1 MLSQILRFGMFSL
14 KVKKSSS
21 LPPIKKRKEQV
32 PVKTKEIENDTPPE
46 HVFQMDGLRHADAFK
61 SVKSNSSSG
70 GLRKKKNVFKRRE
83 EPNNITQ
90 EDDIHD
96 EEENESEPED
106 EQENELEDEL
116 EDELV
121 EDELEDEGDGK
132 YEENHKEYQ
141 DTDEESTVNDEIKNS
156 RDHSNSWSLK
166 IRQGNLISKKKNR
179 TIPQEYMHS
188 NTSYAEQVSLD
199 SDLTDSIAKNRKYLM
214 SDDDLRK
221 IIEDQ
226 HNQIEQLK
234 SRLDGTKKLEL
245 NPIQEGQ
252 VRKIVKF
259 ELWKRIQFIRHT
271 HVLDGYETD
280 GTIGKFVMDRLSI
293 DNNCR
298 EGFWDCYKHVVRKT
312 LKQHRNVVHSA
323 LRKRFISKSES
334 MSHLLDNLYDY

>member
-1 MLSQILRFGMFSL
+1 MFSL

-32 PVKTKEIENDTPPE
+32 PAKTNEIENDTPPE
-46 HVFQMDGLRHADAFK
+46 HVFQMDGLRHAEAFK
-61 SVKSNSSSG
+61 SVNSNSSSG
-70 GLRKKKNVFKRRE
+70 GLRTKRNAFKRRE

-96 EEENESEPED
+96 EEDNESEPED

-116 EDELV
+116 EDE
-121 EDELEDEGDGK
+121 GNGK
-132 YEENHKEYQ
+132 YEENHEEYQ

-156 RDHSNSWSLK
+156 SDHSDSWSLK
-166 IRQGNLISKKKNR
+166 MMQGKLISKKKNR

-188 NTSYAEQVSLD
+188 NTSYAEQVSLE
-199 SDLTDSIAKNRKYLM
+199 SDLTDSIAKDRKYLM

-298 EGFWDCYKHVVRKT
+298 EGFWDCYKHVVWKT
-312 LKQHRNVVHSA
+312 LKQHQNVVHSA
-323 LRKRFISKSES
+323 LRKRFISKSKS
-334 MSHLLDNLYDY
+334 MSHLLVNLYDY